1 VPAGN
6 LRLLANRIASGA
18 AFVSRAIL
26 LTIMKILVANLG
38 STSFKYRLFDLPAT
52 RGAVGGRELARG
64 GVERI
69 GAAESR
75 VYATTQAAAG
85 ATKLEAVMPVP
96 DHAVALQAALDQLTA
111 PGGPLGSVDEVAAV
125 GFKAVHGGRAG
136 GVVRV
141 TPDVLAAMEE
151 MALVAPAHNP
161 PYVRAMRLLG
171 ERMPR
176 VPLVAAFETGFH
188 ATIPARNA
196 LYAVPAEWAEKHL
209 VRRWGFHGASHRFV
223 AERMQELV
231 PAGPRG
237 RRVISCH
244 LGGSSSVCWIKD
256 GASVG
261 TSMGM
266 SPQSGLPQNNRAG
279 DFDPFALLH
288 VARATGKG
296 FEELLADL
304 SSKGGL
310 AGMSGTSGD
319 MRDLEEAADAG
330 SGPARTALEVY
341 VASIRH
347 WLGAGIV
354 ELGGV
359 DGIAFAGGIGENS
372 PRTRAAVLAG
382 LEDLGIA
389 VDAAANATPAAGER
403 PLQAAAARVAVW
415 VIPTNEEL
423 IVARQARDLLAAESG
438 LEKGNG
444 G

>member
-1 VPAGN
+1 
-6 LRLLANRIASGA
+6 
-18 AFVSRAIL
+18 
-26 LTIMKILVANLG
+26 MKILVANLG
-38 STSFKYRLFDLPAT
+38 STSFKYRLFDLPAS

-75 VYATTQAAAG
+75 VYASTATAANGAGGVGGGEPTT
-85 ATKLEAVMPVP
+85 LEAVMPVP

-111 PGGPLGSVDEVAAV
+111 PGGPLASVDEVAAV
-125 GFKAVHGGRAG
+125 GFKAVHGGRVS

-141 TPDVLAAMEE
+141 TPDVLEAMEE

-196 LYAVPAEWAEKHL
+196 LYAVPTEWAEKHL
-209 VRRWGFHGASHRFV
+209 VKRWGFHGASHRFV

-279 DFDPFALLH
+279 DFDPFALVH
-288 VARATGKG
+288 VAQAMGKG
-296 FEELLADL
+296 FEQLLAEL
-304 SSKGGL
+304 SSQSGL

-319 MRDLEEAADAG
+319 MRDLEEAAAAG
-330 SGPARTALEVY
+330 SERARIAIDVY

-354 ELGGV
+354 ELGGL
-359 DGIAFAGGIGENS
+359 DGVAFAGGIGENS
-372 PRTRAAVLAG
+372 PFTRAAVLAG
-382 LEDLGIA
+382 LEELGIV
-389 VDAAANATPAAGER
+389 VDAAANEAASTHAQASGER
-403 PLQAAAARVAVW
+403 EIGAATARVKLW
-415 VIPTNEEL
+415 VIPTNEEF
-423 IVARQARDLLAAESG
+423 IVARQTRDLLVGTLAHSNQRE
-438 LEKGNG
+438 N
-444 G
+444 

>member
-1 VPAGN
+1 
-6 LRLLANRIASGA
+6 
-18 AFVSRAIL
+18 
-26 LTIMKILVANLG
+26 MKVLVANLG
-38 STSFKYRLFDLPAT
+38 STSFKYRLFDLPAAW
-52 RGAVGGRELARG
+52 GAVDGRELARG

-75 VYATTQAAAG
+75 VYATAQGAAG
-85 ATKLEAVMPVP
+85 PTTLEALLPVP
-96 DHAVALQAALDQLTA
+96 DHAVALEAALGQLTA
-111 PGGPLGSVDEVAAV
+111 PGGPLTSVADVAAV

-151 MALVAPAHNP
+151 MAIVAPAHNP

-171 ERMPR
+171 ERLPQ

-196 LYAVPAEWAEKHL
+196 LYAVPTEWAEKHF

-223 AERMQELV
+223 AERMAAVV
-231 PAGPRG
+231 PAGPAG
-237 RRVISCH
+237 PRVVSCH

-288 VARATGKG
+288 VARATGRG
-296 FEELLADL
+296 FDELLADL
-304 SSKGGL
+304 STKGGL

-319 MRDLEEAADAG
+319 MRDLEEAAAAG
-330 SGPARTALEVY
+330 NDRARTAIDVY

-354 ELGGV
+354 ELGGI

-372 PRTRAAVLAG
+372 PLTRAAVLAG
-382 LEDLGIA
+382 LGELGIGLD
-389 VDAAANATPAAGER
+389 VAANEARASGER
-403 PLQAAAARVAVW
+403 LIHAAHARVQVW

-423 IVARQARDLLAAESG
+423 IVARQARDLLAAASAEA
-438 LEKGNG
+438 KGIG